1 MGGMIETFTN
11 HDEQLT
17 TVTLSLARI
26 EFVEV
31 SKGPFVKFR
40 TGFRPAQPER
50 CGVLND
56 ENINKSI
63 FQVALS

>member
-1 MGGMIETFTN
+1 MGAIIETFTN

-31 SKGPFVKFR
+31 SKGLFVKPGQAFDR
-40 TGFRPAQPER
+40 RSPNGA
-50 CGVLND
+50 V
-56 ENINKSI
+56 S
-63 FQVALS
+63 

>member
-1 MGGMIETFTN
+1 MKGSQRPTVGGMIETFTN

-31 SKGPFVKFR
+31 SNGPFVKSGQAFDR
-40 TGFRPAQPER
+40 HIPNGA
-50 CGVLND
+50 V
-56 ENINKSI
+56 S
-63 FQVALS
+63 